1 MSKDAN
7 PLYIIS
13 VPGKEAGSMLDK
25 LPLNG
30 KKTYVVAI
38 VTVVYAICG
47 ILLGDMATN
56 DAIMLIAGALGL
68 STIGHK
74 IDKTTT
80 N

>member
-1 MSKDAN
+1 
-7 PLYIIS
+7 
-13 VPGKEAGSMLDK
+13 MLDK

-30 KKTYVVAI
+30 KKTYVVSI
-38 VTVVYAICG
+38 VTVIYAVCG
-47 ILLGDMATN
+47 ILLGSMEVNEAM
-56 DAIMLIAGALGL
+56 MLIAGALGL

>member
-1 MSKDAN
+1 MDAT
-7 PLYIIS
+7 PLYNIS
-13 VPGKEAGSMLDK
+13 FPGKEAVSMLDK

-30 KKTYVVAI
+30 KKTYVVSI
-38 VTVVYAICG
+38 VTVIYAVCG
-47 ILLGDMATN
+47 ILLGAMEVN
-56 DAIMLIAGALGL
+56 DAMMLIAGALGL